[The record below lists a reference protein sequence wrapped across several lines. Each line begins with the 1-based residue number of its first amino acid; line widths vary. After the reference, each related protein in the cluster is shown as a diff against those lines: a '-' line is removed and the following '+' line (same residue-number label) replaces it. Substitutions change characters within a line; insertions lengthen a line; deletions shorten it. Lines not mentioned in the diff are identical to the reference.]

1 MSRILLILLVL
12 LLMLLLLCLRVLAA
26 LEVSLLHHKNTC
38 VALRRLFLF
47 WSLLESLT
55 LLYFLSSPLFAQNIG
70 TLKREWLSL
79 PLLLLL
85 PARGM

>member
-1 MSRILLILLVL
+1 MLLLLLVL

-26 LEVSLLHHKNTC
+26 LEVSLLQQKNTC
-38 VALRRLFLF
+38 VALWRLFLF

-55 LLYFLSSPLFAQNIG
+55 LLYFLSSALFAQYSG
-70 TLKREWLSL
+70 TLKWEWLSL
-79 PLLLLL
+79 LLLLLL